1 MDKLFARCHQLDEKL
16 KQIMDFTQ
24 GGSLAG
30 VRMSVSVALN
40 MLPFPPVLPQ
50 EVEQLRL
57 ERMQID
63 EQLRQINQ
71 GHRPADRERGDR
83 GERGGGYNNDGSNPA
98 STVHVTRSYNG
109 RGRGRRGYSTGYG
122 SNTIIV

>member
-1 MDKLFARCHQLDEKL
+1 MFLF
-16 KQIMDFTQ
+16 T
-24 GGSLAG
+24 
-30 VRMSVSVALN
+30 
-40 MLPFPPVLPQ
+40 Q

-71 GHRPADRERGDR
+71 GHRPADRERG
-83 GERGGGYNNDGSNPA
+83 ERGGGYSNDGSNPA

-122 SNTIIV
+122 SKFVVV

>member
-1 MDKLFARCHQLDEKL
+1 MLLFP
-16 KQIMDFTQ
+16 
-24 GGSLAG
+24 LA
-30 VRMSVSVALN
+30 V
-40 MLPFPPVLPQ
+40 PQ

-71 GHRPADRERGDR
+71 GHRPADRERG
-83 GERGGGYNNDGSNPA
+83 ERGGGYNNDSSNSA

-122 SNTIIV
+122 SNVSTGN

>member
-1 MDKLFARCHQLDEKL
+1 MLLF
-16 KQIMDFTQ
+16 T
-24 GGSLAG
+24 
-30 VRMSVSVALN
+30 
-40 MLPFPPVLPQ
+40 Q

-71 GHRPADRERGDR
+71 GHRPADRERG
-83 GERGGGYNNDGSNPA
+83 ERGGGYSNDGSNPT

-122 SNTIIV
+122 SKFVVV